1 MALEW
6 RFLVFCLSSSSGIL
20 EKGAT
25 GLHNLGNTCFMNSAI
40 QCLSNTKPLTQY
52 FCSKLFLYELNK
64 TNPLGMKG
72 LLAKRYGDLVT
83 DLWNGIYRSIAPV
96 KLRVRLHKD
105 Y

>member
-1 MALEW
+1 
-6 RFLVFCLSSSSGIL
+6 
-20 EKGAT
+20 
-25 GLHNLGNTCFMNSAI
+25 MNSAI
-40 QCLSNTKPLTQY
+40 QCLSNTKPLTEY

-96 KLRVRLHKD
+96 KLRVCSLIRFPCIQSHIITYEGYIKGCEAYRRLLAK
-105 Y
+105 